1 VPVIPKPTMQMVP
14 VSRPAMSLRTVFQ
27 KIMPRRVI
35 NSSANSSQFLIAPN
49 PTPIASPN
57 IVQIAPQPQQVIVQR
72 PPSIKPP
79 SQQLVMVH
87 QPQQPVVRQHQPTQ
101 QVQQVL
107 MQVPQSTQYVNNQQA
122 PIMVGSNHLK
132 QHTPSLNYVQ
142 MQNPNPV
149 SHSGRSVILQANNI
163 NPMPFQTVTVPV
175 SYRQH

>member
-1 VPVIPKPTMQMVP
+1 VPVLAKPTMQMVP

-27 KIMPRRVI
+27 KIMPRRAI
-35 NSSANSSQFLIAPN
+35 NNSANSSQFLVAPN

-57 IVQIAPQPQQVIVQR
+57 IVQIAPQPQQYIVQR

-79 SQQLVMVH
+79 SSQLVMVH
-87 QPQQPVVRQHQPTQ
+87 QPQQPVVMKHQPKQ

-107 MQVPQSTQYVNNQQA
+107 MQVPQSTQYVNQQA
-122 PIMVGSNHLK
+122 PIMVASNHLK
-132 QHTPSLNYVQ
+132 QHTPSVNYVQ

-175 SYRQH
+175 SYQQH